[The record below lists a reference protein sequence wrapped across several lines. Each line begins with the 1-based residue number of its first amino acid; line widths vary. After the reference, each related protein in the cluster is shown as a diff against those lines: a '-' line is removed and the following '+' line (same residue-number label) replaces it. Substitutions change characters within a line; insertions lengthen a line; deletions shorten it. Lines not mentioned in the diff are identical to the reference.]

1 MELIYQLPPEKL
13 SSLDK
18 NNQAVML
25 ETLGR
30 VTISSKKAF
39 PDFILFS
46 NNWSF
51 IGQLGTLSSQLNV
64 KKRKFKFFKL
74 SQNLD
79 LNLASHGQ
87 LDDV

>member
-64 KKRKFKFFKL
+64 KNLFK
-74 SQNLD
+74 S
-79 LNLASHGQ
+79 
-87 LDDV
+87 